1 VSWSRALTIGFLL
14 LVLLPVGA
22 ATGCT
27 MLGHSG
33 TSWRE
38 ARRDPSG
45 QAPDP
50 ATTPE
55 AVVQVY
61 AARTVG
67 IRGALGVHSWIAL
80 KPAGAVSYTRYE
92 VIGWGVDRGARAV
105 RVGRFG
111 PDNHWFGSRPDRLA
125 DVRGPEAEALI
136 PRIEDAVRSYPYPES
151 YRTWPGPNSNTF
163 VAHVARAVPEL
174 RMDLPPTAIG
184 KDFLTAGGLVA
195 RSPSGTGYQVSVLGL
210 LGVLVGVNEGIELNV
225 LGLVLGVDITTPALK
240 LPGIGR
246 VGMSRSPGYSSA
258 GSPAPGGSQR
268 RASPDT
274 PSSAGR
280 GAPQAEIRR

>member
-1 VSWSRALTIGFLL
+1 MRRALALL
-14 LVLLPVGA
+14 LVLATVV
-22 ATGCT
+22 TGCAA
-27 MLGHSG
+27 LERS
-33 TSWRE
+33 RE
-38 ARRDPSG
+38 RWWEGRRDASG

-50 ATTPE
+50 AATPD
-55 AVVQVY
+55 AVIQVY
-61 AARTVG
+61 GARAAG
-67 IRGALGVHSWIAL
+67 WRGVFALHTWIVL
-80 KPAGAVSYTRYE
+80 KPAGARAYTRYE
-92 VIGWGVDRGARAV
+92 VIGWGVDRGLEAV
-105 RVGRFG
+105 RVNRTG
-111 PDNHWFGSRPDRLA
+111 PDNYWFGATPELLLDR
-125 DVRGPEAEALI
+125 RGPDVEHLI
-136 PRIEDAVRSYPYPES
+136 GRVQAAIAGYPYRAA

>member
-1 VSWSRALTIGFLL
+1 
-14 LVLLPVGA
+14 
-22 ATGCT
+22 
-27 MLGHSG
+27 
-33 TSWRE
+33 
-38 ARRDPSG
+38 
-45 QAPDP
+45 
-50 ATTPE
+50 
-55 AVVQVY
+55 
-61 AARTVG
+61 
-67 IRGALGVHSWIAL
+67 
-80 KPAGAVSYTRYE
+80 
-92 VIGWGVDRGARAV
+92 
-105 RVGRFG
+105 
-111 PDNHWFGSRPDRLA
+111 
-125 DVRGPEAEALI
+125 
-136 PRIEDAVRSYPYPES
+136 
-151 YRTWPGPNSNTF
+151 
-163 VAHVARAVPEL
+163 
-174 RMDLPPTAIG
+174 MDLPPTAIG

-246 VGMSRSPGYSSA
+246 VGMSRSPGDSSA